1 MEIKMRKKR
10 DTVTYDLI
18 DKRKVVYKGT
28 TNNPEKRGME
38 HEREGKRFTAM
49 RITSRK
55 MTEPGAKEKE
65 AEALETY
72 RRNHTSKN
80 PKYNKNSCG

>member
-1 MEIKMRKKR
+1 MSKKR

-18 DKRKVVYKGT
+18 DGRGVVYKGT
-28 TNNPEKRGME
+28 TNNPDKRETE

-49 RITSRK
+49 RITSRR
-55 MTEPGAKEKE
+55 MTETGAKEKE
-65 AEALETY
+65 AKALETY
-72 RRNHTSKN
+72 RRNHNSKN